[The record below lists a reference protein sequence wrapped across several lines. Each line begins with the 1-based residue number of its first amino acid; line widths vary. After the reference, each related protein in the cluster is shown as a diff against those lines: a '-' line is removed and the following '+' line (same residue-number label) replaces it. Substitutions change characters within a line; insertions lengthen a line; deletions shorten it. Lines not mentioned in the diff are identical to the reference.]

1 MDNPIQ
7 NELEMQEL
15 KYQHSSGSIESSET
29 NEETSMS
36 IKDPDTTLS
45 MIILLLACLALAA
58 LAHVIV

>member
-15 KYQHSSGSIESSET
+15 KYEHSSGSIESSET

-45 MIILLLACLALAA
+45 MIVLLLACLALAA
-58 LAHVIV
+58 LAHVIL